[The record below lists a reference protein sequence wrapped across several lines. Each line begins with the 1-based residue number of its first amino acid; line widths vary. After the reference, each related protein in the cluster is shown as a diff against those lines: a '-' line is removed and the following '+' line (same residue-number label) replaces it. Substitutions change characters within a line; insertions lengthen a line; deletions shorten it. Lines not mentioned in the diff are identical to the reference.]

1 MDPYNMRAEELAVAE
16 CSRGVEVRRMWSE
29 VEMVRS
35 FGGHLIPGTP
45 DGMFESW
52 EGALTC
58 VQVVRAPLLPDM
70 NLDEMCR
77 CLANTVLVKVIKSQ
91 QWLRASHI
99 VPEDFIIFCWL
110 PFDIPQAVCQQTH
123 SLIARIRILDP
134 RFSLRLSV
142 PTEKGA
148 LFPVRFACCQS
159 VRASNRTVSESD
171 VSTFTGQE
179 ESDDEDDICEWDISQ
194 LAWED
199 DWSPA
204 LDSTLTGM
212 NEDGSVF
219 GFHEGLEMAA
229 TSYQGAKRDD
239 GGGRVT
245 PEYF

>member
-58 VQVVRAPLLPDM
+58 VQVVRAPLVPDM
-70 NLDEMCR
+70 SLDQMCR

-91 QWLRASHI
+91 QWLRASHV

-110 PFDIPQAVCQQTH
+110 PFDIPFAVGQETY
-123 SLIARIRILDP
+123 SLIERVRLLDP

-142 PTEKGA
+142 PAEKGA
-148 LFPVRFACCQS
+148 LFPVRFACYQS
-159 VRASNRTVSESD
+159 VRANNRTVSESD
-171 VSTFTGQE
+171 VSTFTGPE
-179 ESDDEDDICEWDISQ
+179 ESDDEDDICEWDMSR

-199 DWSPA
+199 DWSLA
-204 LDSTLTGM
+204 EDTTLTGIDD
-212 NEDGSVF
+212 EDSCISGS
-219 GFHEGLEMAA
+219 HQGLEMAA
-229 TSYQGAKRDD
+229 TSYEGAKRDD
-239 GGGRVT
+239 GGG
-245 PEYF
+245 